1 VHAVLVA
8 VANGRNLGGGKETQM
23 TEPAT
28 TPPRSTIRVARIK
41 SGYMWSV
48 SIVADGDTDADVD
61 EARELVCRVEEKLS
75 DRYDRKQEP

>member
-1 VHAVLVA
+1 
-8 VANGRNLGGGKETQM
+8 
-23 TEPAT
+23 
-28 TPPRSTIRVARIK
+28 VARIK